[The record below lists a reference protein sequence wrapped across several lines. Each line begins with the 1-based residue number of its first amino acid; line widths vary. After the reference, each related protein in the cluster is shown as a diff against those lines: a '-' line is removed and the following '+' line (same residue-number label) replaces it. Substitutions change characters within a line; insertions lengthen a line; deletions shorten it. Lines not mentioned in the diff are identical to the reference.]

1 MPKKREKVIVEGVNY
16 WKCKDCGQLLP
27 ETEFYTNNGRV
38 EIYCKKC
45 SSIRKKKGRKK
56 NGPRK
61 LTEEQKEIQKQYLK
75 EYRIRNRERLVQ
87 QDKERYIQKWEEEH
101 GLPYVPREIKTP
113 EIVDGVIYWQ
123 CCHCEQMLPESEF
136 SVRSNGTIVAVC
148 KSCKREYNKKYY
160 KDNKERLIICVKE
173 YAKKNKEKKAQDN
186 RKWKIK
192 NREKLRAYMHEYS
205 QQYYKQN
212 KEKVDARNIKYYYE
226 NKEKFALY
234 VATRKGRSKKV
245 IVSLTPDDWQ
255 DCLEYFDYKDAYTG
269 LPMKTISQDH
279 VIPLFEGGNYTRQ
292 NIIPCENSINKS
304 KGTSDMET
312 WYKKQSYF
320 SEERL
325 RKIYKWMGYKPESN
339 MLQIALF

>member
-1 MPKKREKVIVEGVNY
+1 M
-16 WKCKDCGQLLP
+16 
-27 ETEFYTNNGRV
+27 
-38 EIYCKKC
+38 
-45 SSIRKKKGRKK
+45 
-56 NGPRK
+56 
-61 LTEEQKEIQKQYLK
+61 TEEEKETRRKYHRDYYAKNKEKLSNGERESYLNKQIEKYGESFKLR
-75 EYRIRNRERLVQ
+75 EPRFNSIIDGIRH
-87 QDKERYIQKWEEEH
+87 WSC
-101 GLPYVPREIKTP
+101 G
-113 EIVDGVIYWQ
+113 
-123 CCHCEQMLPESEF
+123 CCKQIFPESEF
-136 SVRSNGTIVAVC
+136 GIRSNGNVNP
-148 KSCKREYNKKYY
+148 SCKACKQEYNKKYY
-160 KDNKERLIICVKE
+160 EDNREHLIICVKE
-173 YAKKNKEKKAQDN
+173 YAEKNKEKKAQDN

-192 NREKLRAYMHEYS
+192 NREKIRAYMHEYS

-245 IVSLTPDDWQ
+245 IVSLSPGDWQ

-279 VIPLFEGGNYTRQ
+279 VIPLFEGGNYNRQ

-312 WYKKQSYF
+312 WYRKQSYF

-325 RKIYKWMGYKPESN
+325 KKIYKWMGYKPESKV
-339 MLQIALF
+339 LQIALF